1 MVPVTQHTS
10 PLPPQASQ
18 ARPAFVRAHVKPMLH
33 VSAPVALAQQA
44 SPMPPQAVQDEAPV
58 LLRVQEKPMLQ
69 VGAPPK
75 PPVAGQ
81 HASPLPPQAVQDC
94 IAPVPVHAKP
104 VSQVPPRVKMPPAAP
119 AQQI

>member
-10 PLPPQASQ
+10 PLPPQGSQ
-18 ARPAFVRAHVKPMLH
+18 SRPAFVRAHVKPVLH

-58 LLRVQEKPMLQ
+58 LLRVQEKPVLH
-69 VGAPPK
+69 VGRPNPPA
-75 PPVAGQ
+75 AGQ

-94 IAPVPVHAKP
+94 IAPVPVQAKP
-104 VSQVPPRVKMPPAAP
+104 VSQVPRVTKPPVLG
-119 AQQI
+119 QQT